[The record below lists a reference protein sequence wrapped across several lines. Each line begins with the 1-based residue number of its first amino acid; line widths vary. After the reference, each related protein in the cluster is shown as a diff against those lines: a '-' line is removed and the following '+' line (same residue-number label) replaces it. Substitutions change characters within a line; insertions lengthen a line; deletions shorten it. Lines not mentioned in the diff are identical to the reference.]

1 MRLLLLL
8 FALLLVP
15 AQAGEN
21 IPQAEQPGES
31 TFSLHDL
38 QYQGDDQLLRSL
50 GLAEETDV
58 EVSAACCKVCK
69 KGKAC
74 GDSCIKKSYTCHKG
88 KGCACDG

>member
-1 MRLLLLL
+1 MRLLILLTT
-8 FALLLVP
+8 LLLVP

-21 IPQAEQPGES
+21 TPQAEQTGES
-31 TFSLHDL
+31 TFTLHDL
-38 QYQGDDQLLRSL
+38 HHQSDDQLLRSL

-58 EVSAACCKVCK
+58 ETSAACCKVCK